1 MSNTQ
6 QVSSN
11 PPLEPGG
18 PKLTIKPDEDDLN
31 PTQTE
36 GYKVSWSCLVPSP
49 STRTQL
55 NLQVGQSKTVAELAA
70 LDQVSFHS
78 QFSIA

>member
-6 QVSSN
+6 QVSSC
-11 PPLEPGG
+11 PFLFSAT
-18 PKLTIKPDEDDLN
+18 PKLIFQPDEDDLN

-36 GYKVSWSCLVPSP
+36 GYKVSCFFPIP

-70 LDQVSFHS
+70 LDQVSFRPL
-78 QFSIA
+78 FFDA

>member
-1 MSNTQ
+1 MIQ
-6 QVSSN
+6 LIVQ
-11 PPLEPGG
+11 
-18 PKLTIKPDEDDLN
+18 PDEDDLN

-36 GYKVSWSCLVPSP
+36 GYKVSCLFPIP

-70 LDQVSFHS
+70 LDQVSFHPR
-78 QFSIA
+78 FSVA